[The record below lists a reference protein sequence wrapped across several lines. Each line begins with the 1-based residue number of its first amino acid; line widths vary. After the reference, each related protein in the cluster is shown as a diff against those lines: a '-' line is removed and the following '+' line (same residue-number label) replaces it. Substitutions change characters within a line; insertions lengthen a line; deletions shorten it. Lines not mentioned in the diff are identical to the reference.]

1 MDRPRRGPRR
11 RLPPR
16 LPAAAAPVAVEA
28 GEEAAHGS
36 GLGGVRAGG
45 GFNFGSR
52 EFEGD
57 LPSMLGFGF
66 VGNLTVAA
74 ETCQGAGVLGP

>member
-74 ETCQGAGVLGP
+74 ETSPGRGG